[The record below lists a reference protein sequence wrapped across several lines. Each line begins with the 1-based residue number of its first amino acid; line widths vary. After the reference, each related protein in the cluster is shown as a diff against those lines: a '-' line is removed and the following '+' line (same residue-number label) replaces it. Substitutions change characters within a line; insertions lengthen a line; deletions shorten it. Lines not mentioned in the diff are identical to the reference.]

1 MSTAYRAIGSRSA
14 SLLVGSPLP
23 RLHVSPRRADGRL
36 YIHDRLTGAELLV
49 YTPVLNSQFR
59 AGHRA
64 GRWYVRPS
72 DEVGV
77 TPRSVGFTTAREA
90 VEAIARGA
98 WRLRVIFPEPAEPAP
113 RTVNPARFRVVRD
126 DSAS

>member
-49 YTPVLNSQFR
+49 YTPALNSQFR
-59 AGHRA
+59 SGHRA
-64 GRWYVRPS
+64 GRWYVRPA
-72 DEVGV
+72 DEVGLS
-77 TPRSVGFTTAREA
+77 PRSVGFFTAREA

-98 WRLRVIFPEPAEPAP
+98 WRLRVIFPEPTESQPQVVKPAP
-113 RTVNPARFRVVRD
+113 FRVVCD

>member
-1 MSTAYRAIGSRSA
+1 MSTAFRPIGVRSTF
-14 SLLVGSPLP
+14 SLAGSPLP

-49 YTPVLNSQFR
+49 YTPAFRSQFR

-64 GRWYVRPS
+64 SRWYVRPA
-72 DEVGV
+72 DEVGLE
-77 TPRSVGFTTAREA
+77 PRSVGFATAREA

-98 WRLRVIFPEPAEPAP
+98 WRLRVIFPEPTGTKPRSAKPAP
-113 RTVNPARFRVVRD
+113 FRVVRD
-126 DSAS
+126 DSAV